1 MSKTLFSDLGAQ
13 NARQAAAAQEHLAKT
28 SNFDAFGA
36 GEALARADQKIIEDQ
51 KRLQERQSPPGTFKI
66 PPLLEQRR
74 ISHVIPDGAFRRAP
88 IWDWCFVYQ
97 IARKDI
103 SDGDTYGNTRIIMSA
118 NTRDYKRNESPR
130 AILVAA
136 GPMALDTLSSHGIHV
151 GDVVFMIRNAP
162 WAIEVDEL
170 DGRPIYMHCLRD
182 ADLVA
187 GEDLQKRID
196 AGVLKIERG
205 ADGKH
210 KYVTENGETLDPCSP
225 WVPDDL

>member
-1 MSKTLFSDLGAQ
+1 MSKVLFSDLGAQ
-13 NARQAAAAQEHLAKT
+13 AAKEEAKNKT
-28 SNFDAFGA
+28 QQGPQFDAFGA
-36 GEALARADQKIIEDQ
+36 GEALLRADQKLIEDQ
-51 KRLQERQSPPGTFKI
+51 RRLQERQSPPGTFKI

-74 ISHVIPDGAFRRAP
+74 LSHVIPDGAFKRAP
-88 IWDWCFVYQ
+88 IWDWCFLWQ

-103 SDGDTYGNTRIIMSA
+103 SDGDTYGSTSIVMSA

-130 AILVAA
+130 AVLVAA

-170 DGRPIYMHCLRD
+170 DGRPLYMYCLRD

-196 AGVLKIERG
+196 QGILKIARVE
-205 ADGKH
+205 GKH
-210 KYVTENGETLDPCSP
+210 KYVTESGETLDPQSP
-225 WVPDDL
+225 WIPDDL